1 MKAEIRKE
9 LLNLWRNHRGASVG
23 LATGTMIAV
32 AMLIFGFW
40 QTVFVLFMA
49 AAGLWLGH
57 EYDSKADAWLD
68 LKETMARFLPVR
80 YQRFRGTNYTDY
92 GFRKER

>member
-57 EYDSKADAWLD
+57 EHDIGGDAWLERMLD
-68 LKETMARFLPVR
+68 ASGMFVR
-80 YQRFRGTNYTDY
+80 LSDACSLVCNQFVRT
-92 GFRKER
+92 

>member
-57 EYDSKADAWLD
+57 EHDIGGDAWLD
-68 LKETMARFLPVR
+68 LKESLAHLLPVSFQR
-80 YQRFRGTNYTDY
+80 YRGKD
-92 GFRKER
+92 